1 MAPPEQF
8 LSAYSASLMSDKPKK
23 HPPIVNL
30 VRSTYQPNKSELEE
44 PIEFP
49 KNTTPED
56 LARAVVESVKID
68 WKHRPE

>member
-1 MAPPEQF
+1 MTRPVKV
-8 LSAYSASLMSDKPKK
+8 KPCR
-23 HPPIVNL
+23 VTL

-68 WKHRPE
+68 WKHRPK